1 MTYTYSTIQRLV
13 IWVVEMLWLCFSL
26 DIKFRKALFYFPV
39 LYHSNKRS
47 SKIAVNVDILRYVD
61 SKNKEKL
68 RLTFIL
74 ELKAACILLVFLFF
88 FCFCMQ
94 YSINMD
100 NVLKDFKTLS
110 KHFYIYWI

>member
-1 MTYTYSTIQRLV
+1 MTYTYSMIQRQV

-39 LYHSNKRS
+39 LYHSNKSS

-74 ELKAACILLVFLFF
+74 ELKAACILHFF
-88 FCFCMQ
+88 FFFVC
-94 YSINMD
+94 SIA
-100 NVLKDFKTLS
+100 
-110 KHFYIYWI
+110 